1 MGQKNGPF
9 ARRHRQHWLPGGRD
23 ALFRFVHPCLVT
35 GPLSRHI
42 GSLCG
47 ALCAT
52 SRGIYMPETESWVSR
67 GTSPAVEA
75 GDCLGP
81 ISERRRYPI
90 GAVNGAPETLVNAGR
105 PGRIL
110 LSGFG

>member
-1 MGQKNGPF
+1 M
-9 ARRHRQHWLPGGRD
+9 RPGAWAERYV
-23 ALFRFVHPCLVT
+23 AISVAYT
-35 GPLSRHI
+35 
-42 GSLCG
+42 G

-90 GAVNGAPETLVNAGR
+90 GAVNGAPETSVNAARLIR
-105 PGRIL
+105 PISARSTVVAWRGTQDNAPPFCPRKAAT
-110 LSGFG
+110 